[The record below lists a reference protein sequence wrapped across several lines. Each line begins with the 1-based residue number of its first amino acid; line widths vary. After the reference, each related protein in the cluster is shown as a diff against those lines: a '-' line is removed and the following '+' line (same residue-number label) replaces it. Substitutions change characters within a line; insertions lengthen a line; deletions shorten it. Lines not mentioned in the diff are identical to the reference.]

1 MVRKKAFGYRE
12 SGIYSFEIQ
21 PSILDL
27 FFDQAKIE
35 NVAKQLFTTQNEIN
49 AVAIMF
55 YLNLMKLAK
64 FDLES

>member
-1 MVRKKAFGYRE
+1 MKNLRLFILDGSKKAYEYWE
-12 SGIYSFEIQ
+12 SGINSIEIQ

-49 AVAIMF
+49 AVAIIF
-55 YLNLMKLAK
+55 Y
-64 FDLES
+64 

>member
-1 MVRKKAFGYRE
+1 MVRKKAYEYRE
-12 SGIYSFEIQ
+12 SGINSIEIQ

-49 AVAIMF
+49 AVAIIF
-55 YLNLMKLAK
+55 Y
-64 FDLES
+64 